1 MNFCTY
7 IPMKKNKSQIIHM
20 VESNVR
26 KQQALRPEV
35 LHSVEQQYGYNAYS
49 EIIYQLVRLKFP
61 PTVARKHLMDIIDH
75 MHSLSRAIGKE
86 IGIHVASYDYFV
98 NVKRVIKDPVLISE
112 QQLRKKEEYAEKDN
126 LTGLLNKRY
135 FYREVNL
142 EIEKFKRFGRP
153 FSLLILDIDH
163 FKGIN
168 DSHGHL
174 AGDKVL
180 ETVAEI
186 LRQLARVYDKVARYG
201 GDEFAVLLSQMPR
214 KEALIVAE
222 RLRGAIEQRAISYE
236 FGDLGHVTVSIGIA
250 TYPIDALDKIG
261 LVRRADQALYVA
273 KRRRNAVVA
282 YCDYSRSEMGFPSEP
297 SVDCDGDM

>member
-1 MNFCTY
+1 MNSCSVMH
-7 IPMKKNKSQIIHM
+7 MKKNKSQMIRI
-20 VESNVR
+20 VESNTR
-26 KQQALRPEV
+26 KYRASRSEV
-35 LHSVEQQYGYNAYS
+35 LHTVETQYGEDAYS

-61 PTVARKHLMDIIDH
+61 PAVARKYLVDIVEH
-75 MHSLSRAIGKE
+75 MHELSKTVGKE
-86 IGIHVASYDYFV
+86 VGIHIACYDYFV
-98 NVKRVIKDPVLISE
+98 NIKRMIKDPVLISE
-112 QQLRKKEEYAEKDN
+112 QQLRQKEEFAERDN

-142 EIEKFKRFGRP
+142 EIEKFKRFGKP

-168 DSHGHL
+168 DTHGHL

-186 LRQLARVYDKVARYG
+186 LVQLARVYDKVARYG
-201 GDEFAVLLSQMPR
+201 GDEFAVILSQMPR

-222 RLRGAIEQRAISYE
+222 RLRQAIEERTISYE
-236 FGDLGHVTVSIGIA
+236 FGGLGHVTVSIGIA
-250 TYPIDALDKIG
+250 TYPLDALDKIG
-261 LVRRADQALYVA
+261 LVQRADQALYVA

-282 YCDYSRSEMGFPSEP
+282 YCDYSRSDTGSPGKRLQ
-297 SVDCDGDM
+297 DCDGEM